1 MRCSRESE
9 LQRCNSLT
17 PEPQMSPHA
26 VPVTLTAA
34 ERTTLDR
41 RVRRAKTA
49 HRDRVRALIV
59 LAAAAG
65 HGNAAIAGGLGVT
78 ADTVRKW
85 RGPVPDRA
93 PGRLRDPP
101 PPPPPPPITPPPP
114 PPLVPPPP
122 PPPHPPQR

>member
-1 MRCSRESE
+1 
-9 LQRCNSLT
+9 
-17 PEPQMSPHA
+17 MSPHA

-78 ADTVRKW
+78 ADTVRN
-85 RGPVPDRA
+85 RNNVVASADRQQPDELVSA
-93 PGRLRDPP
+93 PGQAAARSRPAGAG
-101 PPPPPPPITPPPP
+101 
-114 PPLVPPPP
+114 
-122 PPPHPPQR
+122 R

>member
-1 MRCSRESE
+1 
-9 LQRCNSLT
+9 
-17 PEPQMSPHA
+17 MSPHA

-85 RGPVPDRA
+85 RGRFADR
-93 PGRLRDPP
+93 GLEGLRDMPP
-101 PPPPPPPITPPPP
+101 PPGAPPGTRPHPGPGGPPGLPPP
-114 PPLVPPPP
+114 
-122 PPPHPPQR
+122 

>member
-1 MRCSRESE
+1 
-9 LQRCNSLT
+9 
-17 PEPQMSPHA
+17 MSPHA

-65 HGNAAIAGGLGVT
+65 RGNAAIAGGLGVT
-78 ADTVRKW
+78 ADTGRNRNNVVGSPCR
-85 RGPVPDRA
+85 RRPGNSASSTIDGRA
-93 PGRLRDPP
+93 IPTQARMIWKPSVAAICARSGTTFAGGWTERSEEHTSEL
-101 PPPPPPPITPPPP
+101 
-114 PPLVPPPP
+114 
-122 PPPHPPQR
+122 Q

>member
-1 MRCSRESE
+1 
-9 LQRCNSLT
+9 
-17 PEPQMSPHA
+17 MSPHA

-65 HGNAAIAGGLGVT
+65 HGNAAIAGGLAVT

-85 RGPVPDRA
+85 RGRFADRGLEGLRDLPPPRGPPAHPPAPPA
-93 PGRLRDPP
+93 PGGGRGSRA
-101 PPPPPPPITPPPP
+101 
-114 PPLVPPPP
+114 
-122 PPPHPPQR
+122 